1 MAIRHSIAAG
11 LAAAVL
17 TVVVPAVAQEASA
30 LDRDGAVALM
40 TTDPATAYAALQRL
54 ADAGDAD
61 AKNDL
66 ATLLEYGFEGMPA
79 NPQGALVLLR
89 EAAAEGSD
97 SARLNLGIR
106 QLMNDTPGDDAEA
119 VAMLDLITH
128 DELKRVANWPLGRAY
143 LFGHGVPQDL
153 ARGSQM
159 LAVAVEADPSNAD
172 AQFLLGRA
180 YQNGWGVTPDQ
191 QAAFEHLRVAADAGD
206 ERAQWQV
213 GMMLL
218 NGEGVGR
225 NPTQARRYV
234 TGSAESGHVP
244 GMISMAV
251 MYALGEGGPVDA
263 TKARD
268 WYRRAAEAGSA
279 HALRGL
285 GGMLMVG
292 EGGPVDEVT
301 AAAYLDLAAKAGD
314 AQAAQMR
321 QAFADRIA
329 RLNRADVEAVK
340 TRWLRE
346 HGTPR

>member
-1 MAIRHSIAAG
+1 MTIRHSIAAG
-11 LAAAVL
+11 LAAALL
-17 TVVVPAVAQEASA
+17 TIAVPAIAQEP
-30 LDRDGAVALM
+30 LDLDGAIAVM
-40 TTDPATAYAALQRL
+40 GTDPAAAYAAFRRL
-54 ADAGDAD
+54 SDAGDAE
-61 AKNDL
+61 AKNGL
-66 ATLLEYGFEGMPA
+66 AALLEHGFEGQPA
-79 NPQGALVLLR
+79 DPQRAMVLMQ
-89 EAAAEGSD
+89 EAAAAGSD
-97 SARLNLGIR
+97 AARMNLGMR
-106 QLMNDTPGDDAEA
+106 QLMNEVPGDDAEA
-119 VAMLDLITH
+119 VAMLNQITNEDLQEI
-128 DELKRVANWPLGRAY
+128 VSWQLGRAY
-143 LFGHGVPQDL
+143 LFGQGVEQDL
-153 ARGSQM
+153 ARGTRLM
-159 LAVAVEADPSNAD
+159 AVAVEADPENAD
-172 AQFLLGRA
+172 ARFLLGRA

-191 QAAFEHLRVAADAGD
+191 QAAFEHLKVAADAGD

-234 TGSAESGHVP
+234 TASAEGGHVP

-251 MYALGEGGPVDA
+251 MYALGEGGAVDA
-263 TKARD
+263 TKSRD

-292 EGGPVDEVT
+292 EGGAVDEVT

-346 HGTPR
+346 HGSPR